1 MERLMK
7 FVAATTVVVL
17 VLPTLADDD
26 GSGQAKEAEEKK
38 LTIAD
43 AAPGLEIAHWVK
55 GEAIEAFEEDNVYI
69 VEFWATWCGPCL
81 AAMPHVSEVQEK
93 YRDYGVSVVGIS
105 DEPLQTVVEFLA
117 REREE
122 GELWYQT
129 IQYTLATDPERRP
142 HTEYMKAAGQ
152 RGIPTAFIVGK
163 TGEVEWIGHPM
174 HMDEPLDQIVHGSWD
189 RDSFREEFIVQQ
201 ERERKVMDLMMKI
214 REHRSEEDW
223 HGVLKTYDTL
233 IELVPN
239 PSYKAE
245 RFMTLLRDVNAPK
258 EAYRYGN
265 EIVEEHW
272 DEAHV
277 LNHIAWGIVD
287 EEGVQT
293 RDLDFAYKAAKRANE
308 LTESEDAAI
317 LDTLAR
323 VYYEK
328 GDLKNAVQWQRKSVE
343 HSEGIWY
350 ADDLKETLERY
361 EAELAERH

>member
-7 FVAATTVVVL
+7 LVAATTVVAL
-17 VLPTLADDD
+17 ALPTLADDD
-26 GSGQAKEAEEKK
+26 GSGHAKDAEEKK

-43 AAPGLEIAHWVK
+43 AAPELEIAHWVK
-55 GEAIEAFEEDNVYI
+55 GEAIDGFEPDNIYI

-174 HMDEPLDQIVHGSWD
+174 SMDEPLDQIVHDQWD
-189 RDSFREEFIVQQ
+189 RETFREEFVVRQ
-201 ERERKVMDLMMKI
+201 EREREMMKLMSSL
-214 REHRSEEDW
+214 REFRASEDW
-223 HGVLKTYDTL
+223 HGALKTIDAI
-233 IELVPN
+233 IELDVAPF
-239 PSYKAE
+239 YKAE
-245 RFMTLLRDVNAPK
+245 RFMMLLRDMNVPMQ
-258 EAYRYGN
+258 AYRYGN
-265 EIVEEHW
+265 TVLEEHW
-272 DEAHV
+272 DDSNL
-277 LNHIAWGIVD
+277 LNHIAWGVVD
-287 EEGVQT
+287 DEGVET
-293 RDLDFAYKAAKRANE
+293 RDLDFAMKAASRANE
-308 LTESEDAAI
+308 LTEGENAAI

-328 GDLKNAVQWQRKSVE
+328 GDLKNAVKYQRKSVE

-350 ADDLKETLERY
+350 ADDMKETLERY
-361 EAELAERH
+361 EAELAERD